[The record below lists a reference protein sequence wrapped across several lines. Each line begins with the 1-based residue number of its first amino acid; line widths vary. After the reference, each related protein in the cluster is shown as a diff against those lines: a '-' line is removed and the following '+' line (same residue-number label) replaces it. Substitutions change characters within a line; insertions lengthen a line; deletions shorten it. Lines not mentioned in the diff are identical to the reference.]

1 MRSFRLCGLLPFRVS
16 TTRVLFRLKCLNVQ
30 TNKGI
35 SNSRADDF
43 QQKWQ
48 PHSEWAAFFFGGGR
62 RESFKSTRNGRAY
75 RPTEKRAISKIWR
88 KRITLAIIV
97 LIVDIWRQ
105 TYPFFHDFAQNA
117 VVIEKLPPS
126 FVYKYFNEC
135 KQFVTIT
142 SLTMGAIAKLDSKEK
157 CNAFEYCWAM
167 IKRLCIEFKISRM
180 YPDGG
185 AKRASETLI
194 ADGVT

>member
-1 MRSFRLCGLLPFRVS
+1 MLTIFNRNDNLIRNEQR
-16 TTRVLFRLKCLNVQ
+16 
-30 TNKGI
+30 
-35 SNSRADDF
+35 
-43 QQKWQ
+43 
-48 PHSEWAAFFFGGGR
+48 FFGGGR

-75 RPTEKRAISKIWR
+75 RPTEKGAISKIWR

-97 LIVDIWRQ
+97 LIVDICRQ